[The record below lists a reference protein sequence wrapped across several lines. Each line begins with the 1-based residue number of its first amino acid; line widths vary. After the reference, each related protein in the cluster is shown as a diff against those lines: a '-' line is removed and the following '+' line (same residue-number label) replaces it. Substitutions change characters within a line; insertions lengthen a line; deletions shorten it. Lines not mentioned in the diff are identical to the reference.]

1 MLPTCRSRPL
11 LLAVSGGG
19 TRAQD
24 EPSHA
29 ADWPSLVL
37 SLVCCC
43 RRVLPRSPCCR
54 CR

>member
-1 MLPTCRSRPL
+1 MPPTCRLLPL
-11 LLAVSGGG
+11 LVAVSGGG

-29 ADWPSLVL
+29 ADLP

-43 RRVLPRSPCCR
+43 RRVLPRSLYCR